1 MRMMMRV
8 TIPVE
13 QGNKALRDGSLPKI
27 VQSALQELEPEA
39 AYFTTVGSGLRG
51 GFFVFDLKDSSDLPR
66 IAEPFFQGLNATLEF
81 SRK

>member
-1 MRMMMRV
+1 MRMLMQV

-39 AYFTTVGSGLRG
+39 AYFTTV
-51 GFFVFDLKDSSDLPR
+51 DLSS
-66 IAEPFFQGLNATLEF
+66 T
-81 SRK
+81 